1 MKFTLNVIAGAFLLV
16 AFGPNL
22 PLAVPVSAASTGP
35 SVEGKFE
42 INIQGEPSRS
52 IEFKASRA
60 SDGTTTGEVVFRDTA
75 LVPPASTDESTD
87 TRSSSGSFYLKAEFD
102 CLVVQANK
110 AIMSGNITDSSVK
123 YYVGRRL
130 ILVAQDNG
138 GGVNLRARDKLT
150 WGVYRPTKKDWYAT
164 DSERPDEPPSNSWLA
179 TDAERPDLTGVFLDQ
194 EEIIGCQTFP
204 LSSFSFLDAGLGRGT
219 VHVRS

>member
-1 MKFTLNVIAGAFLLV
+1 MKFAVNVIAGVILLV
-16 AFGPNL
+16 AFGLNL
-22 PLAVPVSAASTGP
+22 PLTVPTSAASAGP
-35 SVEGKFE
+35 SVDGKFE
-42 INIQGEPSRS
+42 INIQGEPARS
-52 IEFKASRA
+52 IEFKASLA
-60 SDGTTTGEVVFRDTA
+60 SDGTTTGEVVFKDTT
-75 LVPPASTDESTD
+75 PTPASAGESTD
-87 TRSSSGSFYLKAEFD
+87 TKSSSSTFFLKAEFD

-110 AIMSGNITDSSVK
+110 AIMSGNITESSVK

-150 WGVYRPTKKDWYAT
+150 WGVYRPTKKDWLVT
-164 DSERPDEPPSNSWLA
+164 DSERPDEAPSNAWVA
-179 TDAERPDLTGVFLDQ
+179 TDAERPELSGVFLDQ
-194 EEIIGCQTFP
+194 EEIVGCQTFP